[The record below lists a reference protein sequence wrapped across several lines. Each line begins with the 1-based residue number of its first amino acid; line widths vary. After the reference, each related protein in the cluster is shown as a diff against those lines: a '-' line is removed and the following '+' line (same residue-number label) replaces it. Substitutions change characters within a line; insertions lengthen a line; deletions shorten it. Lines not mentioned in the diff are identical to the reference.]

1 MMVNRGKPFCQ
12 RLASGRQNRAGPLV
26 LTALAFAMVLLG
38 IGWTA
43 GSAAFL
49 PLSPSAP
56 QAKAL
61 VAPEKSGRPALG
73 EVRQVPGAAAA
84 RRSDVLT
91 SPFAERHV
99 SRQTLQQP
107 VAEPP
112 ALPAVTSEDRQAAAP
127 AAKQP
132 LCLTGIVRSR
142 RGALAILSR
151 DGQQWLLAEGETAGG
166 ITLLS
171 LHDAAVRVR
180 DAAGERELALEK

>member
-1 MMVNRGKPFCQ
+1 MMVNRGKQFCQ
-12 RLASGRQNRAGPLV
+12 RLVFGRKNWAGPL
-26 LTALAFAMVLLG
+26 ALAALMFVMVLLG
-38 IGWTA
+38 IGWTV

-49 PLSPSAP
+49 PLSPSVPLAQAP
-56 QAKAL
+56 
-61 VAPEKSGRPALG
+61 VAPGNSVRPALG

-84 RRSDVLT
+84 QRSDVLT
-91 SPFAERHV
+91 SPFAGRHV
-99 SRQTLQQP
+99 SRQTLQP
-107 VAEPP
+107 PAAELP
-112 ALPAVTSEDRQAAAP
+112 ALPAVTLEDRKAAAP

-171 LHDAAVRVR
+171 LQDAAVRVR
-180 DAAGERELALEK
+180 DAAGERELALGQ